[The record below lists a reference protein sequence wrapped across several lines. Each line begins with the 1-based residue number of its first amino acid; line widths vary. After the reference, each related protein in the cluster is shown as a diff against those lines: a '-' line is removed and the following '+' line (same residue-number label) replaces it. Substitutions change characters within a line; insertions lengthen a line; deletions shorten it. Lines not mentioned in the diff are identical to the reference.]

1 MKQFFLL
8 GAVSIITIIACSS
21 NASVSEQSEPQQK
34 PVADLPV
41 ATPSS
46 APAAD
51 AQTLPAMKVETTSGS
66 VVSLDAFKGK
76 KVFVN
81 LWASWCP
88 PCKKEMPSIQKLY
101 QSVDTSKVV
110 FVMLSLDDRFEQ
122 AKNYFAKQNLQLPLY
137 YPAQALPPLFSV
149 QGIPATFIF
158 NEEGT
163 LVKSVMG
170 MENYDS
176 DSFRSL
182 LK

>member
-1 MKQFFLL
+1 MKQVFLV
-8 GAVSIITIIACSS
+8 GAISLITIIACSS
-21 NASVSEQSEPQQK
+21 NASVSEQSERQQTP
-34 PVADLPV
+34 PVAELPS
-41 ATPSS
+41 T
-46 APAAD
+46 APPAPVV
-51 AQTLPAMKVETTSGS
+51 QTLPAMKVEAASGA
-66 VVSLDAFKGK
+66 VVSLDQFKGK

-122 AKNYFAKQNLQLPLY
+122 AKNYFSKQKLQLPLY
-137 YPAQALPPLFSV
+137 YPAQALPPIFNV

-176 DSFRSL
+176 DQFRSL